1 MNQESE
7 FSYLWNQMFS
17 IVGRTQPGTPVTPEY
32 MHDKWTK
39 IMMFW
44 EIHTPR
50 NDFMG
55 NFELMSKHM
64 FCRKA
69 VETIQRD
76 IYMQGA
82 MMNVESLDDYIQYRV
97 VKSLDNK
104 DIDFDLTLRNV
115 RRFINDN
122 LFHISYDDFVRRMR
136 EGELWEEG
144 EVEEGQNKKAKK
156 KKKKKKKKNGKK

>member
-7 FSYLWNQMFS
+7 FSYLRNQMFS
-17 IVGRTQPGTPVTPEY
+17 IVGRIQPGTPVTPEY

-50 NDFMG
+50 DDFIG

-64 FCRKA
+64 FCRES
-69 VETIQRD
+69 VENCQRG

-82 MMNVESLDDYIQYRV
+82 MMNIESLDDYIQYRV

-122 LFHISYDDFVRRMR
+122 LFDISYDDFIRRMR
-136 EGELWEEG
+136 EGELWEER

-156 KKKKKKKKNGKK
+156 KKKKNGKK